1 MVINKER
8 ATQMVT
14 AVGKGLRSSSYRLL
28 PSSDNGGAQHIF
40 FIENLP
46 FTIDYQQFTTRSDN

>member
-1 MVINKER
+1 
-8 ATQMVT
+8 MVT
-14 AVGKGLRSSSYRLL
+14 GVGKGLKGSSYRLL